1 MAKKGGKPHH
11 SKLNPY
17 IHEIAQMRR
26 QRPPVPYTEIARILN
41 ERHPGL
47 DVSHNAVWAFVASRS
62 KGKKVLY
69 MTLQGETPITP
80 VTTQKATEAQPPSDT
95 LGQIRKELKRR
106 KEEQKPLQI
115 YQDDE

>member
-17 IHEIAQMRR
+17 IHEIAEMRR
-26 QRPPVPYTEIARILN
+26 QRPPIPYTEIARILN
-41 ERHPGL
+41 EHHPGL

-69 MTLQGETPITP
+69 MTLEEDAPPLP
-80 VTTQKATEAQPPSDT
+80 VEAEDDT
-95 LGQIRKELKRR
+95 RKEKEPKPMTKRPLHEPEPKT
-106 KEEQKPLQI
+106 KEDP
-115 YQDDE
+115 YDY